1 MEFKELL
8 DYCKAQAI
16 ANTLEGN
23 ELTVWRSICRS
34 YSQKFHTPLHLVY
47 DMDPEEVMLAEFE
60 DQLDGFKEED
70 VESILEEIYML
81 DDPDYESSKRTEL
94 KNFIEMAEEEEAERL
109 RLGKPIHKAMKEE
122 TSIPETL
129 PEKPKKS
136 KENKPSGGSINLAY
150 LEKMDSQDEDNGFD

>member
-1 MEFKELL
+1 MDFKELL

-34 YSQKFHTPLHLVY
+34 YSKKFFTPLHIVFE
-47 DMDPEEVMLAEFE
+47 MDPEEVMLAEFE

-70 VESILEEIYML
+70 LENILEEVYML
-81 DDPDYESSKRTEL
+81 EDPEYEKSKRTEI
-94 KNFIEMAEEEEAERL
+94 KNFIEMAEEEETERL
-109 RLGKPIHKAMKEE
+109 RLGKPIHKAMKNEV
-122 TSIPETL
+122 SIPETL

-150 LEKMDSQDEDNGFD
+150 LEKMDKDNKDNGFD